1 MSAPLAST
9 KQNDLTLRSI
19 AKRCVSKGG
28 HESRCCP
35 PFETRPYE
43 SLLRVRLESK

>member
-28 HESRCCP
+28 HEWWCCP
-35 PFETRPYE
+35 PFETQPYG
-43 SLLRVRLESK
+43 SVLRVRSGPK